1 MTTTATESVPST
13 SERGSYDFDLHGIVG
28 IRLID
33 ASPADA
39 AKVERQLGPIRGTLE
54 REPDITVRFV
64 DEATSR
70 PLTYAGLDQGGFN
83 EDGFF
88 VLQGKGG
95 VAAKAL
101 IPFDQIGHHP
111 HLVCETAMPAVPHL
125 LAIINLTALSK
136 GVLPLH
142 ASAFTMDGTGLLVTG
157 WAKGGKT
164 ESLLACMN
172 EGAQYVGDEW
182 VYLTADGQMLGVPE
196 PIRLW
201 SWHLRQLP
209 AILRSRPR
217 RDRLQLASWDRAA
230 SVAAKAA
237 TSGLPGSG
245 LVRKGSPVVARQAY
259 LQIPPAELFG
269 SDQVVLR
276 GHLDAVVLV
285 ASHDSH
291 DIVIEAPAQSEI
303 SGRMAASLADER
315 AVFMGFYRQFRYAFP
330 RLVSAVVE
338 TADAAEARLLAQ
350 LLDPLPSAKV
360 LHPYHCDIA
369 ALGRAVRSAALDAMD
384 IVARGTTSSARSDDG
399 GSASS
404 QR

>member
-1 MTTTATESVPST
+1 LTTTASVALPST
-13 SERGSYDFDLHGIVG
+13 SSRGSYDFDLHGIVG
-28 IRLID
+28 IRLVD
-33 ASPADA
+33 ASAADA
-39 AKVERQLGPIRGTLE
+39 AKVERQIGPLRATLD
-54 REPDITVRFV
+54 REPDITIRFV
-64 DEATSR
+64 EEATRR
-70 PLTYAGLDQGGFN
+70 PLTYAGLNQGGFN

-164 ESLLACMN
+164 ESLLACMS

-182 VYLTADGQMLGVPE
+182 IYLTADGQMLGVPE

-209 AILRSRPR
+209 AILSSRPR
-217 RDRLQLASWDRAA
+217 RDRLRLATWDRAA
-230 SVAAKAA
+230 SVSAKAA
-237 TSGLPGSG
+237 KWRLPGSG
-245 LVRKGSPVVARQAY
+245 LARKGSPVVARQAY
-259 LQIPPAELFG
+259 LQIPPAALFG
-269 SDQVVLR
+269 ADQVVLR

-285 ASHDSH
+285 ASHESH
-291 DIVIEAPAQSEI
+291 DIIIEAPTRSEV
-303 SGRMAASLADER
+303 SGRMAASLVDER
-315 AVFMGFYRQFRYAFP
+315 AVFMSVYQQFRYAFP
-330 RLVSAVVE
+330 GSTSAVVE
-338 TADAAEARLLAQ
+338 AADAAEARLLGR
-350 LLDPLPSAKV
+350 LLDPLPAAKV

-369 ALGRAVRSAALDAMD
+369 ALGRAVRSAALDAID
-384 IVARGTTSSARSDDG
+384 ISNRDADSSSPPTDLRGGDE
-399 GSASS
+399 
-404 QR
+404 

>member
-1 MTTTATESVPST
+1 MTTTSTQSVQNT
-13 SERGSYDFDLHGIVG
+13 SGRGTYDFDLHGIVG
-28 IRLID
+28 IRLVD
-33 ASPADA
+33 ASADDA
-39 AKVERQLGPIRGTLE
+39 AKVERQLGPLRATLD

-64 DEATSR
+64 EAVTRR

-164 ESLLACMN
+164 ESLLACMS

-182 VYLTADGQMLGVPE
+182 VYLTPDGRMLGVPE

-209 AILRSRPR
+209 EILRSRPR
-217 RDRLQLASWDRAA
+217 RDRLQLATWDRAA
-230 SVAAKAA
+230 TVAAMTAR
-237 TSGLPGSG
+237 SRLPGSG

-269 SDQVVLR
+269 AEQVVLQ

-285 ASHDSH
+285 ASHESS
-291 DIVIEAPAQSEI
+291 DIIIEAPTQSEV
-303 SGRMAASLADER
+303 SGRMGASLADER
-315 AVFMGFYRQFRYAFP
+315 AVFMSVYRQFRYAFP
-330 RLVSAVVE
+330 RSTSAVVE
-338 TADAAEARLLAQ
+338 AAEAIEERLLSQ
-350 LLDPLPSAKV
+350 LLDPLPAAKV

-369 ALGRAVRSAALDAMD
+369 ALGRAVRSAALDA
-384 IVARGTTSSARSDDG
+384 IQTSVRHAASSSPPSDDRG
-399 GSASS
+399 ESE
-404 QR
+404 